1 MTFFSEEERAQVW
14 RTALVDCRVVTSMQS
29 AAAAAKGRKRG
40 PTVTEKRLQ
49 AEVREQNAALAKE
62 QESCRHARG
71 RAKVNTVAVLEAG
84 DGAQSLPLACAP
96 MQASSTRTP
105 GASDGTGGAGA
116 AGLLVTTH
124 TNTDA
129 PDDGDRAREH
139 LVMQGKKK
147 QKLLEK
153 TKSRSWN
160 AVMAKNPVG
169 VAQVGTQPRLED
181 FAVAGRSPDAVMD
194 MHAVA
199 MREWCAAN
207 LSKKALQGATKVRPA
222 SKHRPLA
229 QLVVGLGSER
239 GAGRPECN

>member
-1 MTFFSEEERAQVW
+1 
-14 RTALVDCRVVTSMQS
+14 VVASMKS

-49 AEVREQNAALAKE
+49 AEERERKAALAKE

-105 GASDGTGGAGA
+105 GASDGAGGAAG

-129 PDDGDRAREH
+129 PDEGDRAREH

-169 VAQVGTQPRLED
+169 VAQIGTQPRLED
-181 FAVAGRSPDAVMD
+181 FAVAGRSPEAVMD

-199 MREWCAAN
+199 MRE
-207 LSKKALQGATKVRPA
+207 
-222 SKHRPLA
+222 
-229 QLVVGLGSER
+229 
-239 GAGRPECN
+239 